1 MSTRQGDTM
10 NKKHTQGRGLCGAGT
25 RRLMLG
31 AGVVL
36 VSLPAQADD
45 STLVL
50 DTQRVTGLRLYD
62 MASSE
67 ESGGYSVDAATVGS
81 KVPASLRDI
90 PQSVSVVTHD
100 AIEDQN
106 FITLDQLAART
117 PGVRVLNNDS
127 GRSSIFA
134 RGYEYDAYSIDGLS
148 APMSS
153 LTGSVPSLT
162 AIDRVEV
169 MRGPS
174 GLFNSTSEL
183 GGVINLVRKRP
194 TDTFQGSISGSVG
207 TLDDRSVSVDIS
219 GPIDAQGRIRGRLVT
234 RSTEQAQWVDDND
247 NTLNDFYGALDIDL
261 DENTELSLGV
271 IHNTKDITVNQGQ
284 PVDSDGNLSYGRSS
298 AFYGADWNSFESDST
313 DVIAELTHHFSSR
326 GYGRL
331 AARYSD
337 RNADYEYAY
346 SGSALSDSG
355 DMSSVAGYA
364 GFTDETSVSV
374 DASYTQGFDA
384 FGNQNEFVVGVD
396 YKTSEAD
403 TTAARTSDL
412 TGSSASISELNNL
425 AYVDI
430 LGNARDG
437 VSGYS
442 LSRTKTTLEE
452 QGLYGKVTLR
462 PVAPLAVILGARISH
477 FSADSEDRI
486 NGGSSD
492 MQDTAVT
499 PYGGLVYDLDADH
512 SIYASYSKVFEPQTS
527 EGEDG
532 DLIDPREG
540 EQYEIGIKGSYLD
553 GALNARISGFQLTDS
568 HRAASSTD
576 SSVDY
581 SVDSGKMRITGA
593 ELELAGNITPQW
605 DVIFGYTYMDSEVL
619 EAGSSDALLMLMPNN
634 MVNLWTQYRFEGNP
648 LDGVSVGAGMT
659 ALSDF
664 DNTQG
669 TIHAPGYAV
678 FDAMLGYQ
686 FTPRL
691 SGQLNVYNLFDRE
704 YYVRA
709 GSASVFNFVGRP
721 ASAVATMKYEF

>member
-1 MSTRQGDTM
+1 MMKMM
-10 NKKHTQGRGLCGAGT
+10 NSHGRVLRGAGT
-25 RRLMLG
+25 RRWMIG

-36 VSLPAQADD
+36 VSLPAQAEE
-45 STLVL
+45 STMVL
-50 DTQRVTGLRLYD
+50 DTQRVTGVRLYD

-106 FITLDQLAART
+106 FITLDQLAERT
-117 PGVRVLNNDS
+117 PGVRVLSNDS

-162 AIDRVEV
+162 AIDRVEI

-207 TLDDRSVSVDIS
+207 TLDDRSVTVDIS
-219 GPIDAQGRIRGRLVT
+219 GPIDEAGRIRGRLVT

-313 DVIAELTHHFSSR
+313 DVIAELTHRFSSR

-337 RNADYEYAY
+337 RSADYEYAY
-346 SGSALSDSG
+346 SGSALTDSG
-355 DMSSVAGYA
+355 DISSVAGYA
-364 GFTDETSVSV
+364 GFTDETSVTV
-374 DASYTQGFDA
+374 DASFTQGFDA

-396 YKTSEAD
+396 YKTTDTD

-442 LSRTKTTLEE
+442 LSRTRTQLDE

-462 PVAPLAVILGARISH
+462 PYSPLAVILGARVSR
-477 FSADSEDRI
+477 FSVDSEDKI

-499 PYGGLVYDLDADH
+499 PYGGIVFDLDADH
-512 SIYASYSKVFEPQTS
+512 SLYASYSKVFEPQTS

-540 EQYEIGIKGSYLD
+540 EQYELGIKGSYLN

-593 ELELAGNITPQW
+593 ELELVGNITPQW
-605 DVIFGYTYMDSEVL
+605 DIIFGYTYMDSEVL

-634 MVNLWTQYRFEGNP
+634 MVNLWSQYRFEGNL
-648 LDGVSVGAGMT
+648 LDGISVGAGMT

-678 FDAMLGYQ
+678 FDAMLGYE
-686 FTPRL
+686 FTPKL
-691 SGQLNVYNLFDRE
+691 SGQLNFYNLFDRE